1 MRVLFF
7 HTGREWSGEARVFA
21 AAGRAL
27 MSRGYQVTYACP
39 AESVAERRA
48 AEEGLEAVPMDLDGP
63 WLMQA
68 HRLKQVLLDYFVEVV
83 YVHSER
89 EQLIASAAVRLAER
103 GAVVRR
109 TPIGGH
115 LVTSRGARFA
125 MRLAATGFV
134 FTSAAE
140 LQSAVLPTRRAL
152 EPVIAD
158 LGVDVARYDAVRPAA
173 AQSLGGAGTGRV
185 LVCVYEPSARMR
197 IATVLRTVAMLAPR
211 HPDLR
216 LVIVGRG
223 ADHEDLRMHAA
234 ALGITNAVK
243 LLGERDDQLSVLRS
257 ADIGWVAADH
267 DDAAF
272 GALDFMALRVPVLAD
287 RGSVVQRYVA
297 DGITGILLPP
307 GDVPTTAA
315 TVASFLAHDDDRT
328 AMGNAGHVR
337 VARDFTERR
346 MVDGFEHAVV
356 SARDRTRWIV

>member
-7 HTGREWSGEARVFA
+7 HAGREWSGEARVFA

-27 MSRGYQVTYACP
+27 MGRGYQVTYACP

-48 AEEGLEAVPMDLDGP
+48 AEEGLETVPMDLGGP

-83 YVHSER
+83 YVHDER
-89 EQLIASAAVRLAER
+89 EQLIASTAVRLAER

-109 TPIGGH
+109 TPAGGR
-115 LVTSRGARFA
+115 LVTSRAARFA

-134 FTSAAE
+134 FTSANE
-140 LQSAVLPTRRAL
+140 LQSAVLPTKRAL

-158 LGVDVARYDAVRPAA
+158 LGVDVSRYESVRPAA
-173 AQSLGGAGTGRV
+173 PQSLGGAGTGRV
-185 LVCVYEPSARMR
+185 LVCVYEPSARLR

-216 LVIVGRG
+216 LVLVGRG

-243 LLGERDDQLSVLRS
+243 LLGERDDQLSVMSS
-257 ADIGWVAADH
+257 ADIGWVAADR

-272 GALDFMALRVPVLAD
+272 GALDFMALRVPVLAE

-315 TVASFLAHDDDRT
+315 TVASFLAHDDDRQ

-346 MVDGFEHAVV
+346 MVDGFEHAIV